1 MTKLTDPRSRFGA
14 DHQNITTV
22 LQEVERPGIPRVL

>member
-1 MTKLTDPRSRFGA
+1 VSGALPSFAA
-14 DHQNITTV
+14 DHQNIAAV